1 MFIEMFGMLPI
12 GAFILGVAI
21 LISLNWKEQ
30 SNERL
35 IKEEIIKK
43 LKEKNKRSDGN
54 G

>member
-1 MFIEMFGMLPI
+1 MFGVLPI
-12 GAFILGVAI
+12 GAFILSVAI

-43 LKEKNKRSDGN
+43 LKNK
-54 G
+54 